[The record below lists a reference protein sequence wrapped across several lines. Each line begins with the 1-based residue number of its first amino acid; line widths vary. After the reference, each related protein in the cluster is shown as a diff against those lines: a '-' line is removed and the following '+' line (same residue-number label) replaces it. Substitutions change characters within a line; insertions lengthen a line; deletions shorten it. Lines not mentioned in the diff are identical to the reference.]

1 MAPAPPVGPG
11 FFPLDEELALL
22 PGSLT
27 PRHQDHLVHLATWM
41 PFARAAPMLERVL
54 GVQISEPTARR
65 QAEAAG
71 AQVEALQ
78 TAQAYTSE
86 PEESWDQ
93 GAARHV
99 ISADGS
105 YVPLLKGEW
114 AEVRTVAIGEV
125 QEERSTNEGP
135 GVQVGHLSY
144 FSRLTDAATFAD
156 LAEVELRRRRVRQAK
171 AICAVTDGAD
181 WLQSFLDLHCPDAL
195 RILDFPHAAE
205 HISLLLQAVEQPG
218 GHLPADLLGRILHH
232 LKHRGPRAL
241 LRLLERLP
249 PEVAEREEVREQR
262 GYLSKRVA
270 LMQYPAYQRAGWP
283 IGSGMVESANK
294 VVVQARLKGAGMHWH
309 RHHVNPLLA
318 LRNAV
323 CNDRWEE
330 VWQEVVT
337 ERQHRQQITRQQ
349 RAAARWQRLIA
360 SWLLLCLQV
369 HPPIPTPA
377 PKPLLPAAPAAT
389 LPGSS
394 RPSAHHPWKRLPTC
408 LPRPRAKQ

>member
-1 MAPAPPVGPG
+1 VGQG
-11 FFPLDEELALL
+11 FSPLDEELALL

-27 PRHQDHLVHLATWM
+27 PRQQDHLVHLATWM
-41 PFARAAPMLERVL
+41 PFARAVQMLERLL
-54 GVQISEPTARR
+54 GVQISEPTVRR

-71 AQVEALQ
+71 AQVEAVQ

-86 PEESWDQ
+86 PEESGEP

-99 ISADGS
+99 MSADGT

-125 QEERSTNEGP
+125 QEERATDAEA
-135 GVQVGHLSY
+135 GVHVGQLSY

-156 LAEVELRRRRVRQAK
+156 LAEVELRRRRVSQAK
-171 AICAVTDGAD
+171 AVCAVMDGAD
-181 WLQSFLDLHCPDAL
+181 WLQSFLDVHCPEAL

-205 HISLLLQAVEQPG
+205 HISLLLQAIQQTGVNV
-218 GHLPADLLGRILHH
+218 PADLLGRILHQ

-249 PEVAEREEVREQR
+249 PHVAEREAVREQVS
-262 GYLSKRVA
+262 YLSKRVA

-294 VVVQARLKGAGMHWH
+294 VVVQARLKGAGMHWQ

-330 VWQEVVT
+330 AWQEVVT
-337 ERQHRQQITRQQ
+337 QRQHQQQARRQHRAIV
-349 RAAARWQRLIA
+349 RWQRLLA
-360 SWLLLCLQV
+360 SWLRLLLQI
-369 HPPIPTPA
+369 HPPTPTPA

-394 RPSAHHPWKRLPTC
+394 RPSVHHPWKRLPAC
-408 LPRPRAKQ
+408 PPRPRAKQ